1 MKVQFDGHCYLR
13 YHKEANIS
21 LIDVDDKDGLLK
33 SELLQS
39 ELVNFERIMEHE
51 YKILRFRKRF

>member
-33 SELLQS
+33 SLNES
-39 ELVNFERIMEHE
+39 WNMNIKF
-51 YKILRFRKRF
+51 